1 MRRGSLWTYLP
12 LAFLL
17 LSACAAVDQFGERIY
32 DGNRNS
38 GLALNQETLVNI
50 LRASNLQPLNFVGIS
65 QVTGG
70 QSEQLTTGLPTI
82 TIGPAQTVAQHQFQ
96 VANSVQ
102 SGVTGGY
109 QASPL
114 VSTAFSTGMLSPI
127 SPKTLAFLLA
137 TYPRE
142 PVLFSVVE
150 SLTLRSRTSG
160 RLIRLTNDP
169 TMDRLDDDGEDRC
182 MPLAKK
188 ADGQWFTA
196 ADKCSYALFLNLLG
210 RLTNKGLTAELI
222 KSKAKPA
229 VSSASKSGSGSD
241 SSKPTDS
248 AASFEGR
255 FCFDPTKAVVAT
267 AQPICGTSGSAT
279 TVIMSF
285 EDLGPVDLVMN
296 LRSPT
301 GVFNYYGQ
309 LLNRQPPVWHDYYYT
324 YQGRNL
330 IKQEPFLNVV
340 RSGSVGCFVQV
351 SYGNENYCVP
361 LGSKHTALLMTLLV
375 HLRNLNIQPTD
386 LNSAFSV
393 HLSGT

>member
-1 MRRGSLWTYLP
+1 MSLFTRYEVWKCVP
-12 LAFLL
+12 LMLS

-38 GLALNQETLVNI
+38 MLAQNQETLVNI

-70 QSEQLTTGLPTI
+70 QSEQLSSGLPTI
-82 TIGPAQTVAQHQFQ
+82 TLGPLQTAAQHQFQ
-96 VANSVQ
+96 FTNSLQ

-127 SPKTLAFLLA
+127 SPKTLAFLVA

-142 PVLFSVVE
+142 PVLFSAIE
-150 SLTLRSRTSG
+150 SLTVRSRTSG
-160 RLIRLTNDP
+160 RLIRLVNDP
-169 TMDRLDDDGEDRC
+169 SRDRLSEDGQDNC
-182 MPLAKK
+182 MPLALHS
-188 ADGQWFTA
+188 DGRWFTA
-196 ADKCSYALFLNLLG
+196 SDNCSYALFINLLG
-210 RLTNKGLTAELI
+210 RLTNKGLTAELF

-229 VSSASKSGSGSD
+229 SASSKSGSD
-241 SSKPTDS
+241 SSKSTDG
-248 AASFEGR
+248 AAGYEGR
-255 FCFDPTKAVVAT
+255 FCFDPTRSLASA
-267 AQPICGTSGSAT
+267 AQPKCGDAGTATSV
-279 TVIMSF
+279 VISF
-285 EDLGPVDLVMN
+285 PDLGPIDLVVN

-309 LLNRQPPVWHDYYYT
+309 LLNRQPPIWREYYFT
-324 YQGRNL
+324 HQARNL
-330 IKQEPFLNVV
+330 VLNEPFLNVV
-340 RSGSVGCFVQV
+340 RGASPNCFVKV
-351 SYGNENYCVP
+351 DYAGEPYCVP
-361 LGSKHTALLMTLLV
+361 AYSKHTALLMTLLV